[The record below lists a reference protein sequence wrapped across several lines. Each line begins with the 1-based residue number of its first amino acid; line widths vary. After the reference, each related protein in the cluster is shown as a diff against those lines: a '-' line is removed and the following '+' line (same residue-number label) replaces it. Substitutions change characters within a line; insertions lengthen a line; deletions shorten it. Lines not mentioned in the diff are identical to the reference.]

1 MGVLPWWAVWLCRGT
16 AEHSCLAHPAISAA
30 RCLGPGRSRGT
41 PVPWAWDLCLKA
53 FRFIRRTDEVC
64 LLIYGWEASF
74 CTLSALPLRTW
85 MLLWLRH
92 TCAFQCR
99 QCLHGVKSGDSAQFL
114 KEKNYLFVLAAFFL
128 ITSSP
133 AHCEL
138 SLKGVALVP
147 RSLPPCAWLPIA
159 SPTAQATRG
168 DDTNPPPHHHSPPLT
183 PSPGTFFSFKSSC
196 HLTLT
201 ALLLRCA
208 SAHSLSWFRLVTHST
223 AKERHIS
230 NFR

>member
-1 MGVLPWWAVWLCRGT
+1 MVLFFTTCFPEGIVCMGVLPWWAVWLCRGT

-30 RCLGPGRSRGT
+30 RCLGPGRSRCT

-114 KEKNYLFVLAAFFL
+114 KEKNYLFVLAAFF
-128 ITSSP
+128 SN
-133 AHCEL
+133 HF
-138 SLKGVALVP
+138 KP
-147 RSLPPCAWLPIA
+147 RSLWAVSEGSSPGPTLP
-159 SPTAQATRG
+159 ATLRVAAHRF
-168 DDTNPPPHHHSPPLT
+168 PHRAGHSGGWYKSSAT
-183 PSPGTFFSFKSSC
+183 PSFSSTHALPWHF
-196 HLTLT
+196 
-201 ALLLRCA
+201 LLL
-208 SAHSLSWFRLVTHST
+208 
-223 AKERHIS
+223 
-230 NFR
+230 